1 MKKIKSFDGVKINY
15 DYREN
20 NSKLPVMVFLHG
32 VGVNLT
38 IWNKEVKFFNKKGYS
53 TLAID
58 LRGHG
63 LSDIPAEEKAYDL
76 RNFVK
81 DVKKV
86 LDVEKINNFIFVGHS
101 FGGSVLLDYLITHKN
116 KLPINAVLVEAT
128 YKYPYPKDHELN
140 LNPMIVKLLKFLV
153 GRGWFNS
160 YPCEIDFSD
169 ARKLSWYKNKL
180 YHLPMRTI
188 FYTLHE
194 AELYSKRYSKQIVKD
209 LRKLN
214 LPLLVV
220 AGDTDNILDVSLSE
234 EIHKLIKGSKFVLFK
249 GVGHKLPLLR
259 ARRLS
264 RTILNF
270 VS

>member
-1 MKKIKSFDGVKINY
+1 MKKIKSFDGVMINY
-15 DYREN
+15 DYREKN
-20 NSKLPVMVFLHG
+20 PNLPVMVFLHG

-53 TLAID
+53 TLTID

-63 LSDIPAEEKAYDL
+63 LSDIPIGEKSYGL
-76 RNFVK
+76 RNFAK

-86 LDVEKINNFIFVGHS
+86 LDIERINDFNFVGHS
-101 FGGSVLLDYLITHKN
+101 FGGSVLLDYLITNKN
-116 KLPINAVLVEAT
+116 NLPSNAVLIEAT

-140 LNPMIVKLLKFLV
+140 LNPLIVKLLKFLV

-160 YPCEIDFSD
+160 YPNEIDFSD
-169 ARKLSWYKNKL
+169 AKKLSWYQNKL
-180 YHLPMRTI
+180 YNLPMRTI

-194 AELYSKRYSKQIVKD
+194 AELYSKRYRKQIVKD
-209 LRKLN
+209 LKKLD

-220 AGDTDNILDVSLSE
+220 AGDSDNILDVSSSK
-234 EIHKLIKGSKFVLFK
+234 EIHKLIKGSKFILFK
-249 GVGHKLPLLR
+249 GVGHKLPLIR

-264 RTILNF
+264 RTILKF
-270 VS
+270 IS

>member
-1 MKKIKSFDGVKINY
+1 MINY
-15 DYREN
+15 DYREKN
-20 NSKLPVMVFLHG
+20 PNFPVMVFLHG

-38 IWNKEVKFFNKKGYS
+38 VWNKEVKFFNKKGYS

-58 LRGHG
+58 FRGHG
-63 LSDIPAEEKAYDL
+63 LSDIPLDEKAYHL

-86 LDVEKINNFIFVGHS
+86 LDVEGIDNFTFVGHS
-101 FGGSVLLDYLITHKN
+101 FGGSVLLDYLITHKDR
-116 KLPINAVLVEAT
+116 LPVNAVLVEAT
-128 YKYPYPKDHELN
+128 YKYPYPRNHELN
-140 LNPMIVKLLKFLV
+140 LNPLVVKLLKFLV

-169 ARKLSWYKNKL
+169 VTKLGWYKDKL

-194 AELYSKRYSKQIVKD
+194 AQLYSKRYRKQIVKD
-209 LRKLN
+209 LQKVD

-220 AGDTDNILDVSLSE
+220 AGDTDSILDVSLSK
-234 EIHKLIKGSKFVLFK
+234 EIHNLIKGSKFILFK
-249 GVGHKLPLLR
+249 GVGHKLPLIR

-264 RTILNF
+264 RTILKF
-270 VS
+270 IS